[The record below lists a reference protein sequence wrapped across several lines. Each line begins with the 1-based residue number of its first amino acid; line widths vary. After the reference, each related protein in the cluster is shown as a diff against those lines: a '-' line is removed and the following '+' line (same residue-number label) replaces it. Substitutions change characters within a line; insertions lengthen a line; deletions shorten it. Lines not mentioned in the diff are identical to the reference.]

1 MGFSILNSVYSCLYF
16 FKEMQSTNSIMMVRP
31 AAFGYD
37 PETAANNSFQNNPGE
52 AAADDLQLKA
62 QYEFDQVAASMR
74 ANGVNLYVVK
84 DVADPVRPDAI
95 FPNNWISTHEDG
107 TVILYPMMAPNR
119 RLERRQDVL
128 DDLEKYH
135 EIRRVVD
142 LSRHETSGR
151 FLEGTG
157 SMILDRMNGV
167 IYACR
172 SPRTNE
178 AVLKEVA
185 KTLDYRCV
193 VFDSVDGHGK
203 PIYHTNVMLSIGT
216 NYVVIADHTIPDA
229 AERERVMAHLNGGGR
244 RIVKLRPE
252 QLGEF
257 AGNVLEVQGRER
269 FVAMSS
275 RAYKSLSDSQR
286 DLIEVWAK
294 CVHFPI
300 PTIENVGGGSIR
312 CMLAEIFLPRK

>member
-1 MGFSILNSVYSCLYF
+1 
-16 FKEMQSTNSIMMVRP
+16 MQSTNSIMMVRP

-37 PETAANNSFQNNPGE
+37 PETAANNAFQNKP
-52 AAADDLQLKA
+52 ADVEGQDLQAKA
-62 QYEFDQVAASMR
+62 VAEFDQVAATMR
-74 ANGVNLYVVK
+74 ANGVNLYVVQDK
-84 DVADPVRPDAI
+84 PDPLRPDAI

-128 DDLEKYH
+128 DDLEKYF

-142 LSRHETSGR
+142 LSRHEQAGR
-151 FLEGTG
+151 YLEGTG
-157 SMILDRMNGV
+157 SMILDRTNGV

-185 KTLDYRCV
+185 RTLNYRTV
-193 VFDSVDGHGK
+193 VFDAVDTKGK
-203 PIYHTNVMLSIGT
+203 AIYHTNVMLSIGS
-216 NYVVIADHTIPDA
+216 NVVVLADHTIPDP
-229 AERERVMAHLNGGGR
+229 AERERVMAFLSGGGH

-252 QLGEF
+252 QLMEF
-257 AGNVLEVQGRER
+257 AGNVLEVHGRER
-269 FVAMSS
+269 FVAMST
-275 RAYKSLSDSQR
+275 RAYKSLSDSQL
-286 DLIEVWAK
+286 DLIELWAK
-294 CVHFPI
+294 TVHFPI

>member
-1 MGFSILNSVYSCLYF
+1 
-16 FKEMQSTNSIMMVRP
+16 MQSTNSILMVRP
-31 AAFGYD
+31 AAFGFD
-37 PETAANNSFQNNPGE
+37 PETAANNAFQNKPGDI
-52 AAADDLQLKA
+52 AANDLQSRA
-62 QYEFDQVAASMR
+62 VVEFDNVAATMR

-84 DVADPVRPDAI
+84 DKPEPTRPDAI

-128 DDLEKYH
+128 DDLEKYF

-142 LSRHETSGR
+142 LSRHENTGR
-151 FLEGTG
+151 YLEGTG
-157 SMILDRMNGV
+157 SMIMDRTNGV

-172 SPRTNE
+172 SPRTHE

-185 KTLDYRCV
+185 KTLGYRTV
-193 VFDSVDGHGK
+193 LFDAVDGNGK

-216 NYVVIADHTIPDA
+216 NYVVLADCTIPDV
-229 AERERVMAHLNGGGR
+229 AERERVMAYLGGGGH

-252 QLGEF
+252 QLNEF
-257 AGNVLEVQGRER
+257 AGNVLEVLGRER

-275 RAYKSLSDSQR
+275 RAFKSLSDSQL
-286 DLIEVWAK
+286 DLLEVWAK
-294 CVHFPI
+294 TVHFPI
-300 PTIENVGGGSIR
+300 PTIENIGGGSIR

>member
-1 MGFSILNSVYSCLYF
+1 
-16 FKEMQSTNSIMMVRP
+16 MQSTNSIMMVRP

-37 PETAANNSFQNNPGE
+37 PETAANNAFQNKP
-52 AAADDLQLKA
+52 ADVEGQDLQAKA
-62 QYEFDQVAASMR
+62 VAEFDQVAATMR
-74 ANGVNLYVVK
+74 ANGVNLYVVQDK
-84 DVADPVRPDAI
+84 PDPLRPDAI

-128 DDLEKYH
+128 DDLEKYF

-142 LSRHETSGR
+142 LSRHEQAGR
-151 FLEGTG
+151 YLEGTG
-157 SMILDRMNGV
+157 SMILDRTNGV

-185 KTLDYRCV
+185 RTLNYRTV
-193 VFDSVDGHGK
+193 VFDAVDTKGK
-203 PIYHTNVMLSIGT
+203 AIYHTNVMLSIGS
-216 NYVVIADHTIPDA
+216 NVVVLADHTIPDP
-229 AERERVMAHLNGGGR
+229 AERERVMAFLSGGGH

-252 QLGEF
+252 QLMEF
-257 AGNVLEVQGRER
+257 AGNVLEVHGRER
-269 FVAMSS
+269 FGAMST
-275 RAYKSLSDSQR
+275 RAYKSLSDSQL
-286 DLIEVWAK
+286 DLIELWAK
-294 CVHFPI
+294 TVHFPI

>member
-1 MGFSILNSVYSCLYF
+1 
-16 FKEMQSTNSIMMVRP
+16 MQSTNSILMVRP

-37 PETAANNSFQNNPGE
+37 PETAANNAFQNQPGDVS
-52 AAADDLQLKA
+52 ADDLQSRA
-62 QYEFDQVAASMR
+62 VAEFDEVANTMR

-84 DVADPVRPDAI
+84 DKVDPIRPDAI

-119 RLERRQDVL
+119 RQERRQDVL
-128 DDLEKYH
+128 DDLEKYF

-142 LSRHETSGR
+142 LSRHEQSGR
-151 FLEGTG
+151 YLEGTG
-157 SMILDRMNGV
+157 SMILDRTNGV

-185 KTLDYRCV
+185 RTLNYRSV
-193 VFDSVDGHGK
+193 VFDAVDITGK
-203 PIYHTNVMLSIGT
+203 PIYHTNVMLSIGS
-216 NYVVIADHTIPDA
+216 NYVVLADHTIPDP
-229 AERERVMAHLNGGGR
+229 AERERVMAFLSGGGH

-257 AGNVLEVQGRER
+257 AGNVLEIQGRER

-275 RAYKSLSDSQR
+275 RAYKSLSDSQL

-294 CVHFPI
+294 AVHFPI
-300 PTIENVGGGSIR
+300 PTIENIGGGSIR